1 MVTYRESEAD
11 LSLFR
16 NILTSYSG
24 VASYQQIIEATAEGF
39 NMERNLS
46 AALTAFG
53 MVCPL
58 DL

>member
-1 MVTYRESEAD
+1 MVTYREREAAW
-11 LSLFR
+11 LCLE
-16 NILTSYSG
+16 NLLTPYSG

-53 MVCPL
+53 MVCL
-58 DL
+58 